1 MAIQSPNPPNGP
13 IAAAPGVTV
22 FEINNVT
29 TAEPVPKNTRKNVPK
44 SSAKNFFLM
53 LQVIL
58 THLYSFSPLTVFVF
72 IVHK

>member
-1 MAIQSPNPPNGP
+1 MHIITVRPNAKAMAIQSPNPPKGP

-44 SSAKNFFLM
+44 
-53 LQVIL
+53 I
-58 THLYSFSPLTVFVF
+58 YE
-72 IVHK
+72 